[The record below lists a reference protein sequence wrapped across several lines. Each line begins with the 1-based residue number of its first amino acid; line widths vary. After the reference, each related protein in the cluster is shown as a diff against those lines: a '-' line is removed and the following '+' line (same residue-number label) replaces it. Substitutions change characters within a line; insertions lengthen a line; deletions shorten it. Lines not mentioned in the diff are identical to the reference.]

1 MGSLQVILKIIGVV
15 DNPNLVPA
23 GLLGKSN
30 AAIVEPN
37 YSLG

>member
-1 MGSLQVILKIIGVV
+1 MNVVGLV

-37 YSLG
+37 YSLGEYY